1 MKRNGLNIETIQFM
15 ANYKLKLQ
23 APWQEVKERLK
34 ENDITLTDE
43 DLDYK
48 PGKEHELLQHLSKKI
63 NRTPEQVKDLIESI
77 SANDNRAS

>member
-15 ANYKLKLQ
+15 ANDKLKLQ

-48 PGKEHELLQHLSKKI
+48 PGKEQELLQHLSKKI

-77 SANDNRAS
+77 SANDSRAS